1 MAYKTINPY
10 TNEVEKEFPNATDEE
25 LEAVLA
31 KAHQLYL
38 DWRNDSES
46 LEDRKAIL
54 HRVADILRERRT
66 EYATIMSHDM
76 GKLIGEAEG
85 EVDLCADI
93 CDCLI

>member
-54 HRVADILRERRT
+54 HWITDNKVWCKYTCNLVEWEIPWFNR
-66 EYATIMSHDM
+66 YQNSS
-76 GKLIGEAEG
+76 
-85 EVDLCADI
+85 
-93 CDCLI
+93 